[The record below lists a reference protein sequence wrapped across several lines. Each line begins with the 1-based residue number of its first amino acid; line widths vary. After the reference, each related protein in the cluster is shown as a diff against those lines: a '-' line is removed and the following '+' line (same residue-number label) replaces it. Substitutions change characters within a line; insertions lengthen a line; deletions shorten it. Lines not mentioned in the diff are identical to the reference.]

1 MILKVAMSRVQ
12 GSGES
17 SSGREGIVR
26 EREGEDCMG
35 PWRMGREESRI
46 NFNKTSSLSL
56 HQEVGRF

>member
-17 SSGREGIVR
+17 PSGREGIMR

-35 PWRMGREESRI
+35 PWRMGREESRVKNI
-46 NFNKTSSLSL
+46 KFEFASG
-56 HQEVGRF
+56 GR

>member
-1 MILKVAMSRVQ
+1 MLKVSMSRMQ

-17 SSGREGIVR
+17 PSGREGIVR

-46 NFNKTSSLSL
+46 KNIKFEFASG
-56 HQEVGRF
+56 GR